1 MALGAPVWAH
11 LRLRRVYAP
20 AIALALG
27 VCLGTGAWWHFH
39 DRTHDRVYRMGFQ
52 HMPPAQYVDA
62 HGGPAGAIV
71 EGINDAARLA
81 GIRLQWVR
89 VQEGPEFAF
98 RQKKVDLWPL
108 IGKSS
113 DREKFIHFSDPYLR
127 LTYWILT
134 LENNPLPKNWAGLKV
149 AHGVGTVPP
158 KWEGRLTPG
167 AQSVVLKS
175 QLEAMKATCQGEV
188 AAALL
193 LEGMGDGAVM
203 TKPPVCGTSDWTEV
217 RFDLVNRAG
226 KDGSLMVDI
235 TDPNGTLPLAE
246 QGVNIKN
253 GQSISP
259 IITMFRPTRTGKLA
273 IKLVGSD
280 WQGKNPIP
288 VVNPGAWLDFEGT
301 CTVSVDPVK

>member
-1 MALGAPVWAH
+1 VHREQLQPKAYIKEMGTFGTQYAGAANGALTFLVDVENPQSTTIPAVQVNWAWQ
-11 LRLRRVYAP
+11 LVP
-20 AIALALG
+20 TNPALASSLQDKTNWG
-27 VCLGTGAWWHFH
+27 YGKTKDLKPGSNEFAITPNEAIPVCGYGQVMINLFPEGSANLENVWRHTQVHTSNCSYSATFGNPWNQMEP
-39 DRTHDRVYRMGFQ
+39 DRVD
-52 HMPPAQYVDA
+52 AQKAGVVYV
-62 HGGPAGAIV
+62 
-71 EGINDAARLA
+71 
-81 GIRLQWVR
+81 
-89 VQEGPEFAF
+89 
-98 RQKKVDLWPL
+98 
-108 IGKSS
+108 
-113 DREKFIHFSDPYLR
+113 
-127 LTYWILT
+127 
-134 LENNPLPKNWAGLKV
+134 NN
-149 AHGVGTVPP
+149 
-158 KWEGRLTPG
+158 
-167 AQSVVLKS
+167 
-175 QLEAMKATCQGEV
+175 
-188 AAALL
+188 
-193 LEGMGDGAVM
+193 AVM